1 MSFKKNNYCIV
12 RNAISKEL
20 SDFLFNYFYLKRQV
34 AYTLYTKNFMSPE
47 SEFMGTWKDEQ
58 APNSYSIYGDIAF
71 ETLLTKLKKLMEKE
85 TVLELYTNY
94 TYGRIYMKGDVL
106 HRHIDRFSCEI
117 STTLNLGGDL
127 WPIYINPKPVKKIT
141 KSKGIKVDLSPGDML
156 IYKGNI
162 LEHWRDKFEGEEC
175 AQVFLHYNSVKTKNA
190 EKNIFD
196 TRPHLGL
203 PSFFKT
209 IKS

>member
-1 MSFKKNNYCIV
+1 MSFKKNNYFIV
-12 RNAISKEL
+12 KNAISKEL
-20 SDFLFNYFYLKRQV
+20 SNFLFNYFYLKRQV
-34 AYTLYTKNFMSPE
+34 AHTLYTKNFMSPE
-47 SEFMGTWKDEQ
+47 SEFMGTWEDEQ
-58 APNSYSIYGDIAF
+58 APNSYSIYADIAF

-85 TVLELYTNY
+85 TGLELYPNY

-106 HRHIDRFSCEI
+106 DRHKDRFSCEI

-127 WPIYINPKPVKKIT
+127 WPIYINPKPVKKVT
-141 KSKGIKVDLSPGDML
+141 NSKGIKVDLSPGDML
-156 IYKGNI
+156 IYRGNI

-175 AQVFLHYNSVKTKNA
+175 AQVFLHYNNVKTKNA